1 MAKRDYYEVL
11 GVSKDTSPDE
21 IKKAYRRMAKKY
33 HPDANPENKKA
44 VEEKF
49 KEAAEA
55 YEILSDQEKRSK
67 YDRFGHQGVSDAFG
81 AGGFTWSNFTHAS
94 DIEDLFEGVFGGS
107 IFGDTFGTRG
117 RSRTRVERGADL
129 RYDLEITLEEAFSG
143 TEKKLSLPRFETC
156 GTCSGSGA
164 KSGTSRKTC
173 PDCQGQGQVRYQR
186 GFFSMAQTCNR
197 CRGEGTIIETPCP
210 TCMGQGRVRRAEHLT
225 AKIPPGVDTG
235 SRLRLTGKGEGGIRG
250 GPSGDLYVVIHVKPH
265 KVFERGANDIVCEV
279 PVTFSQAALGAE
291 IYVPTL
297 DGKKIKMTVPPGTQT
312 HKVFRLTGKGMA
324 DLHGYGRGD
333 QHVRVIVQIPTR
345 LNEKQ
350 KELLRQFAQSGGEEE
365 KWEKKLFDK
374 VKGAF
379 S

>member
-11 GVSKDTSPDE
+11 GVSKTVSPDE

-33 HPDANPENKKA
+33 HPDANPENKA
-44 VEEKF
+44 DAEEKF

-94 DIEDLFEGVFGGS
+94 DIEDLFQGVFGGS
-107 IFGDTFGTRG
+107 VFGDIFGTRG
-117 RSRTRVERGADL
+117 RSRTRAESGADL

-143 TEKKLSLPRFETC
+143 TEKKLNIPRFETC
-156 GTCSGSGA
+156 GTCNGSGA
-164 KSGTSRKTC
+164 KPGTSRKTC

-210 TCMGQGRVRRAEHLT
+210 ACMGQGRVRRAEHLT

-265 KVFERGANDIVCEV
+265 KVFERGGNDILCEV
-279 PVTFSQAALGAE
+279 PITFSQAALGAE

-297 DGKKIKMTVPPGTQT
+297 DGKKVKMTIPPGTQT
-312 HKVFRLTGKGMA
+312 HKVFRLRGKGMA
-324 DLHGYGRGD
+324 DIHSYGRGD

-345 LNEKQ
+345 LNENQ
-350 KELLRQFAQSGGEEE
+350 KELLHQFAKAGGEEV